1 MKGEATPQRREGGSD
16 GAMAAITRYRS
27 EETPMKLRL
36 RGMIVTVA
44 FGLFT
49 TMLAVNA
56 QPPAM
61 AARIGILR
69 LAAGPS
75 PLIEVFRQQLW
86 DLGYVEGQNIALE
99 DRAAGGREDLFP
111 ELAAEL
117 SRQQVSVIFAAGHAA
132 VRAAKQATSR
142 IPIVMLVGGD
152 PVGSGLITSLAQ
164 PGGNVTGVTGLSPR
178 LSARRLELL
187 KQVVPSASRVAVLFD
202 PGDESK
208 ALDRQQLLV
217 AARALAIRLH
227 PVEVRSPG
235 DLEGAFAAMM
245 HAKDE
250 ALITIGGAFTLSHRR
265 QIVQLAAKSRL
276 PAMYESR
283 EFVEAGGMM
292 AYGASI
298 PPMIRR
304 AAIYV
309 DKILKGAKPAD
320 LPIEEAA
327 TFELVINLQ
336 AVQALSLNIP
346 PSILQQAEEVIQ

>member
-1 MKGEATPQRREGGSD
+1 MKGEATPQRREGRSD

-49 TMLAVNA
+49 TMPAVNA
-56 QPPAM
+56 QPPATV
-61 AARIGILR
+61 ARIGILR

-75 PLIEVFRQQLW
+75 QLIEVFRQQLW
-86 DLGYVEGQNIALE
+86 DLGYVEGQNIVLE
-99 DRAAGGREDLFP
+99 DRPAGGREDLLP

-132 VRAAKQATSR
+132 VSAAKQATSR
-142 IPIVMLVGGD
+142 VPIVMLVGGD

-187 KQVVPSASRVAVLFD
+187 KQIVPLASRVAVLLD
-202 PGDESK
+202 PEDESK

-217 AARALAIRLH
+217 AARALAVRLH
-227 PVEVRSPG
+227 PVEVRSPS
-235 DLEGAFAAMM
+235 DLEPAFATMM
-245 HAKDE
+245 RAQDE
-250 ALITIGGAFTLSHRR
+250 ALITIGGASTLIQRR

-276 PAMYESR
+276 PAIYESR
-283 EFVEAGGMM
+283 EFVEAGGLMS
-292 AYGASI
+292 YGASI
-298 PPMIRR
+298 PHMIRR

-309 DKILKGAKPAD
+309 DKILKGAKPSD
-320 LPIEEAA
+320 LPVEQTA

-336 AVQALSLNIP
+336 TAQALSLNIP
-346 PSILQQAEEVIQ
+346 PAILQQADQLIQ